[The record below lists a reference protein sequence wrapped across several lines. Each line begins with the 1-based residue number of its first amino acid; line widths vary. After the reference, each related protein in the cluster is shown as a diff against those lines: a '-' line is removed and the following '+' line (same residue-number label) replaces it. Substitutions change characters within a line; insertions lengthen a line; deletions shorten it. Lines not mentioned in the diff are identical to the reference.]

1 MNGNEMS
8 TRRDFLKKSGLI
20 LGGGLVAS
28 SLPSCMSGESSGTT
42 RLGNNRIKVDSSWD
56 VIVVGGGPG
65 GCAAAVSAA
74 REGAKTL
81 IIEATGQLGGM
92 GTIGMVPAFTPFS
105 DGEKMIYRGIAE
117 KVFNENK
124 KGVPHEPKE
133 KLDWVSINPE
143 HLMTVY
149 DNMVEES
156 GTQVLF
162 FSRVAA
168 VEKSADDTV
177 DAVVVANNTGLTAF
191 KAKVF
196 IDATGDGVLAFWSG
210 AEAHKGDELGR
221 LQASTLCFAI
231 ANVDM
236 KSYWKSGNLSTD
248 NPDSPIHKV
257 IASKKY
263 EHVVRHM
270 CLNPM
275 GPSVIE
281 FNAGHIDLDTTDP
294 WQVSKAMSLGRQI
307 AGEYLCALKD
317 IAPQAFGNA
326 FIVKTAPAL
335 GVRDSRRIVGD
346 YILTQ
351 DDWIERRTFDD
362 EIGRNCYWIDCH
374 TADHVPMYYGKGDSH
389 GIPYRVLT
397 PKGLRNV
404 LTAGRCVSTDSK
416 IFGSMRIMPAC
427 LVTGEA
433 AGMAAAHAIRQ
444 SGRPDVHT
452 VDTDYLRRRLRE
464 EGQYFL

>member
-1 MNGNEMS
+1 MS
-8 TRRDFLKKSGLI
+8 TRREFLKTSGLLI
-20 LGGGLVAS
+20 GGGLMAS
-28 SLPSCMSGESSGTT
+28 SFFGCTAGKSS
-42 RLGNNRIKVDSSWD
+42 LLDNAKVKMDDGDWD
-56 VIVVGGGPG
+56 VIIVGGGPG
-65 GCAAAVSAA
+65 GCAAAISAA
-74 REGAKTL
+74 REGAKVL
-81 IIEATGQLGGM
+81 VIEATGQLGGM
-92 GTIGMVPAFTPFS
+92 ATIGMVPAFTPFS

-117 KVFNENK
+117 KIFWENK
-124 KGVPHEPKE
+124 KAVPHEPWE

-143 HLMTVY
+143 NLMKVY
-149 DNMVEES
+149 DRMVEEA
-156 GTQVLF
+156 GAEVLF

-168 VEKSADDTV
+168 VEKSADDTLE
-177 DAVVVANNTGLTAF
+177 AVIVANNTGLTAF
-191 KAKVF
+191 RAKVF
-196 IDATGDGVLAFWSG
+196 IDATGDGVLAYWAG
-210 AEAHKGDELGR
+210 AEAHKGDEKGR
-221 LQASTLCFAI
+221 LQASSLCFAI
-231 ANVDM
+231 GNVDM
-236 KSYWKSGNLSTD
+236 THYWTGGNLSTD
-248 NPDSPIHKV
+248 NPDSPIHDV
-257 IASKKY
+257 IKSKKY

-294 WQVSKAMSLGRQI
+294 WQVSKAMKLGRRI
-307 AGEYLCALKD
+307 AEEYLCALKD
-317 IAPQAFGNA
+317 IAPKTYGNA
-326 FIVKTAPAL
+326 FVIKTASAL
-335 GVRDSRRIVGD
+335 GVRDSRRIIGD

-351 DDWIERRTFDD
+351 DDWIARRTFED

-374 TADHVPMYYGKGDSH
+374 TADHVPMYYSKGDSH

-433 AGMAAAHAIRQ
+433 AGMAAAHAIQ
-444 SGRPDVHT
+444 QNSRPDVHT
-452 VDTDYLRRRLRE
+452 VDTDRLRKRLRE